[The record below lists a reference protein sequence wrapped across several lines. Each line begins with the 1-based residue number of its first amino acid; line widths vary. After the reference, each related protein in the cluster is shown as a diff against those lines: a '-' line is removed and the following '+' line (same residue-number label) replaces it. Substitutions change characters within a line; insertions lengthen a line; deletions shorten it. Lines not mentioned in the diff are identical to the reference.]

1 MNKTVF
7 PQLLNPIYGWCTLPE
22 NTNNHQNYNFTL
34 NYIRVNKLD
43 AMYSKSTEL
52 LSRFCIISVTVFVQS
67 MHFSFPTLCTQK
79 GRKIKFTRKKKKVH
93 FAWLQP
99 SAAGAKPQ
107 PPIVFLHTNGIIKR
121 CTWTKCE
128 WLKSSWVLTAKRT
141 QQNCSDPN
149 PKSPGEQIR
158 NDKWIGY
165 WKCLRKCKIVNTGVS
180 KKKTN
185 KKISYR

>member
-1 MNKTVF
+1 MIATKCGRSQT
-7 PQLLNPIYGWCTLPE
+7 
-22 NTNNHQNYNFTL
+22 
-34 NYIRVNKLD
+34 
-43 AMYSKSTEL
+43 STAH
-52 LSRFCIISVTVFVQS
+52 RF
-67 MHFSFPTLCTQK
+67 
-79 GRKIKFTRKKKKVH
+79 
-93 FAWLQP
+93 
-99 SAAGAKPQ
+99 
-107 PPIVFLHTNGIIKR
+107 FLHTNGIIKR

-185 KKISYR
+185 KKNLLSIKKQQLWHFPCGCSPLRPKFQIVRIVNLSNETVRVLTQETPFRCAGRLSHTHTRTQPHSHRGMTR